1 MLNVSIDFAESHWF
15 FPKIVITCILVL
27 FAIILVKERKTIAKS
42 VAGFSMKSIL
52 NHENYKAYL
61 FLALISV
68 YILVMEA
75 LGEVFP
81 NTGYAFLIT
90 TIPFLFCIPLLIE
103 KEINKR
109 KIIYITINSV
119 VSPIIAWTVLGQIF
133 GITLP

>member
-119 VSPIIAWTVLGQIF
+119 VSPIIAWAVLGQIF

>member
-27 FAIILVKERKTIAKS
+27 LAVILVKERKTIAKS

-75 LGEVFP
+75 LSEVFP
-81 NTGYAFLIT
+81 NTGYAFLIAT
-90 TIPFLFCIPLLIE
+90 VPFLFCIPLLIE

-119 VSPIIAWTVLGQIF
+119 VSPIIAWAVLGQIF

>member
-42 VAGFSMKSIL
+42 VAGFSMKSVL

-68 YILVMEA
+68 YILAMEA

-103 KEINKR
+103 KEIDKR

-119 VSPIIAWTVLGQIF
+119 VSPVIAWAVLGQIF

>member
-1 MLNVSIDFAESHWF
+1 MLNVSIDFAQSHWF

-27 FAIILVKERKTIAKS
+27 LAVILVKERKTIVKS
-42 VAGFSMKSIL
+42 VAGFSVKSIL

-68 YILVMEA
+68 YILGMEA

-81 NTGYAFLIT
+81 NTGYAFLIS
-90 TIPFLFCIPLLIE
+90 TIPFLFLIPLLIE
-103 KEINKR
+103 KELTKR
-109 KIIYITINSV
+109 KIIYMAINAI
-119 VSPIIAWTVLGQIF
+119 VSPIIAWVVLGQLF